1 MPGQLGIT
9 GQLGIKSV
17 AVVMPAH
24 NEEQHIGKALV
35 ALKAAADALHRGCQG
50 MEARIV
56 VVLDA
61 CSDRSAEIAAAHTSG
76 DNRFSVVNVK
86 LKSTGASRDFG
97 FRQALKSLPAH
108 DAATTWLATTD
119 ADSTVPRH
127 WLTRQVELA
136 NAGADALL
144 GSVEPDPADMDPA
157 VHGRWMELH
166 PFRED
171 HQHIYGANLGI
182 RASAYLSAGGFPG
195 LRAHED
201 RVLVERL
208 RRRGF
213 TVTATDSIRVVT
225 SGRTHS
231 RAPEGFA
238 AYLRS
243 LATELPTAE
252 LPAPAGS

>member
-1 MPGQLGIT
+1 MLGPAE
-9 GQLGIKSV
+9 IKSV

-24 NEEQHIGKALV
+24 DEEQHIGKALV
-35 ALKAAADALHRGCQG
+35 ALKVAADALHREYPN
-50 MEARIV
+50 MEVRVV
-56 VVLDA
+56 VVLDN
-61 CSDRSAEIAAAHTSG
+61 CTDRSGEIAAAHTSV

-86 LKSTGASRDFG
+86 LRSTGASRGYG
-97 FRQALKSLPAH
+97 FRKALEQLPAE
-108 DAATTWLATTD
+108 DATGIWLATTD
-119 ADSTVPRH
+119 ADSMVPRH

-157 VHGRWMELH
+157 VHRRWLELH

-208 RRRGF
+208 RHRGF
-213 TVTATDSIRVVT
+213 TVTATDSVRVLT
-225 SGRTHS
+225 SGRTHA

-243 LATELPTAE
+243 LATELPAGE
-252 LPAPAGS
+252 LPAAAGS

>member
-1 MPGQLGIT
+1 MPGQRE
-9 GQLGIKSV
+9 IKSV

-24 NEEQHIGKALV
+24 NEDQHIGKALL
-35 ALKAAADALHRGCQG
+35 ALKAAADVLQRDYRDMAVK
-50 MEARIV
+50 IV
-56 VVLDA
+56 VVLDH
-61 CSDRSAEIAAAHTSG
+61 CTDNSAEITAAHVAG
-76 DNRFSVVNVK
+76 DARFSVVDVE
-86 LKSTGASRDFG
+86 LRSTGACRDLG
-97 FRQALKSLPAH
+97 FRTALECLDVDGTASI
-108 DAATTWLATTD
+108 WLATTD
-119 ADSTVPRH
+119 ADSAVPPH

-136 NAGADALL
+136 TMGADAIL

-157 VHGRWMELH
+157 IHRRWLELH

-208 RRRGF
+208 RRHGF
-213 TVTATDSIRVVT
+213 AVTATDTIRVVT
-225 SGRTHS
+225 SGRTYA

-243 LATELPTAE
+243 LAAELPTAG
-252 LPAPAGS
+252 LPNPASG

>member
-1 MPGQLGIT
+1 MPGQRE
-9 GQLGIKSV
+9 IKSV

-24 NEEQHIGKALV
+24 NEDQHIGKALL
-35 ALKAAADALHRGCQG
+35 ALKAAADVLQRDYRDMAVK
-50 MEARIV
+50 IV
-56 VVLDA
+56 VVLDH
-61 CSDRSAEIAAAHTSG
+61 CTDNSAEITASHVAG
-76 DNRFSVVNVK
+76 DARFSVVDVE
-86 LKSTGASRDFG
+86 LRSTGACRDLG
-97 FRQALKSLPAH
+97 FRTALEFLDVDGTASI
-108 DAATTWLATTD
+108 WLATTD
-119 ADSTVPRH
+119 ADSAVPPH

-136 NAGADALL
+136 IMGADAIL

-157 VHGRWMELH
+157 IHRRWLELH

-208 RRRGF
+208 RRHGF
-213 TVTATDSIRVVT
+213 AVTATDTIRVVT
-225 SGRTHS
+225 SGRTYA

-243 LATELPTAE
+243 LAAE
-252 LPAPAGS
+252 LPAAGLPTAASG